1 VDQGFWGG
9 HLGGAAPRPYILRSA
24 SIRPTP
30 PTPHFLSLFP
40 SFSHSPSDAVGRS
53 LPRRGGGS
61 APALLATME
70 HYPAPG
76 RNHLFV
82 PDPTNDL
89 EPILRAINRSN
100 EDHRSPAFS
109 KLSKSVLD
117 DVKQIFRTTTATS
130 FIFSTTGWLYTSP
143 WTPLL
148 SFHNSSTQFERPAD

>member
-1 VDQGFWGG
+1 
-9 HLGGAAPRPYILRSA
+9 
-24 SIRPTP
+24 
-30 PTPHFLSLFP
+30 
-40 SFSHSPSDAVGRS
+40 
-53 LPRRGGGS
+53 
-61 APALLATME
+61 ME